1 MVERTLNKFSKLSEQ
16 YFDMFG
22 DSFPTYSVDNDIEKA
37 CSEMEKAILNKQP
50 FKPTYPKDM
59 IL

>member
-1 MVERTLNKFSKLSEQ
+1 MRKASN
-16 YFDMFG
+16 
-22 DSFPTYSVDNDIEKA
+22 YSVDNDIEKA

-50 FKPTYPKDM
+50 FKPTDPKDM